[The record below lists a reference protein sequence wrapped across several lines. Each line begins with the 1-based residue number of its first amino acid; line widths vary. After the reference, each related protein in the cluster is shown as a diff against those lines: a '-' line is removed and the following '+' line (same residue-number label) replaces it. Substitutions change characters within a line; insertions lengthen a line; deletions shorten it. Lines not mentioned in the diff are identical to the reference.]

1 MTRGKKSPV
10 EVRFDEFWNA
20 YPKKVGKQYALK
32 AWRKIKPTA
41 ELHETIMQAV
51 DTQKHSEQWRRDNG
65 RYIPNPATWLN
76 GGYWENGEEVSADEG
91 DQRDPQRDADAGR
104 DWGKGFKP
112 ADDGDQ

>member
-1 MTRGKKSPV
+1 MGKKSPI

-41 ELHETIMQAV
+41 ELHEAIMQAV
-51 DTQKHSEQWRRDNG
+51 NAQKHSEQWRRDNG
-65 RYIPNPATWLN
+65 RFIPNPATWLN
-76 GGYWENGEEVSADEG
+76 GGYWENGEEVSTGEG
-91 DQRDPQRDADAGR
+91 YQRDPQRDADAGR

-112 ADDGDQ
+112 ADDDGDQ